1 MWRRLDGVK
10 AVHRS
15 YCFSKKK
22 SVSRWTPDCTSLFPY
37 CYDDHDGTDFML
49 IDGFGM
55 MDMGSADV
63 VAAADGVVISV
74 HDGEYD
80 RCHTDLVTQDVSCD
94 GYPMIGNHVKI
105 EHADGME
112 TWYWHFKKDSI
123 IVKEGD
129 EVTCGDV
136 LGKIGSSGYSSGP
149 HLHFEVRVPND
160 QGGTEWID
168 PYAGLNS
175 QEESYWVMQRH
186 PKKVLPGCFCEGDE
200 IPDFSDHDGDNESFS
215 DVIVTSDVYE
225 DVVGEVWPDVDLDA
239 ISDTLFD
246 CGDTPWCETSPD
258 LRDEAWE
265 SEFGNQELGRESVD
279 FDTAVSADSSTD
291 ASSSVDSGNGGRDD
305 ADSAG
310 GCSSTGGAGASNG
323 LMLLFGAGILAMFLR
338 RRRAFH

>member
-1 MWRRLDGVK
+1 M
-10 AVHRS
+10 
-15 YCFSKKK
+15 
-22 SVSRWTPDCTSLFPY
+22 
-37 CYDDHDGTDFML
+37 
-49 IDGFGM
+49 
-55 MDMGSADV
+55 
-63 VAAADGVVISV
+63 
-74 HDGEYD
+74 
-80 RCHTDLVTQDVSCD
+80 
-94 GYPMIGNHVKI
+94 
-105 EHADGME
+105 
-112 TWYWHFKKDSI
+112 
-123 IVKEGD
+123 KEGD

-310 GCSSTGGAGASNG
+310 GCSSTGGAGA
-323 LMLLFGAGILAMFLR
+323 
-338 RRRAFH
+338 